1 MTKDI
6 LNRFKS
12 VQNLVQDRLRAIKA
26 LEAVTEK
33 LTAECNKTGLVF
45 NPETGTVTG
54 TITVTFGGEE
64 LPSSNTSIVES
75 VETQE
80 QPDNSTRVTDA
91 RERILDFFNKNAGMF
106 LSRKSVIEGIGEPMP
121 SRIDRVLNKLVD
133 KGDIQKYGPPNNL
146 RYRMARKVTVDPAT
160 LEEKEAAA
168 LRIIKENPFTSANAI
183 VNHPEFANVDRGTV
197 SKILGKLRMKNLIL
211 IKGSTRGATY
221 VAVDN

>member
-12 VQNLVQDRLRAIKA
+12 VQNLVQDRLKALKA

-45 NPETGTVTG
+45 NPETGMVTG
-54 TITVTFGGEE
+54 TVTVSFGGEE

-80 QPDNSTRVTDA
+80 QPDNSRVTDA
-91 RERILDFFNKNAGMF
+91 RDRILDFFTKNAGMF
-106 LSRKSVIEGIGEPMP
+106 LSRKSVIEGIGEPLP
-121 SRIDRVLNKLVD
+121 SRIDRILNKLVE
-133 KGDIQKYGPPNNL
+133 KGDIQKYGPPNNI
-146 RYRMARKVTVDPAT
+146 RYRMARKITVDPAT

-168 LRIIKENPFTSANAI
+168 LRIIKDNPFTSANAI
-183 VNHPEFANVDRGTV
+183 VNHPEFTNVDRGTV
-197 SKILGKLRMKNLIL
+197 SRILSKLRMKNLIL